1 MMKFV
6 NLTPHPITIQR
17 PYGDRLTL
25 EPALP
30 PARVE
35 PLPDEYEQWV
45 DDICVVRRSPAGGR
59 IVGLP
64 DEQPDTLY
72 IVSLAVLSA
81 LHASGSTRQ
90 DVVAPGTGPTD
101 QPIREG
107 GQIVAVTR
115 LVGLPPGVMS
125 NGS

>member
-1 MMKFV
+1 MTFT

-25 EPALP
+25 APAMP

-35 PLPDEYEQWV
+35 PAPDVNEQWV
-45 DDICVVRRSPAGGR
+45 DDICVVRRAPSGGR
-59 IVGLP
+59 VVGLP

-72 IVSLAVLSA
+72 VVSLAVLSA
-81 LHASGSTRQ
+81 LHAAGSTRQ

-101 QPIREG
+101 HPIREG
-107 GQIVAVTR
+107 GQVVAVTR